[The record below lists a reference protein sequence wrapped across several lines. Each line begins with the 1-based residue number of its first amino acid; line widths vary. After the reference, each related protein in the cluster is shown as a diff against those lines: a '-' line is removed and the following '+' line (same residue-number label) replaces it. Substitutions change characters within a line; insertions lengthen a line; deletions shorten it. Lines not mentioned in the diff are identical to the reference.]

1 MFKRIMLRFRDMK
14 TVSSLISGAE
24 EQANMSGE
32 EKPGAEHYVLSALN
46 LDDGSARR
54 VFEAAGI
61 DAQQFREALKQQYVE
76 ALKQQ
81 YVEALSSIGVS
92 SEAIDGTPESIEP
105 NTKLH
110 NSQPSGQA
118 LMKSLYAIKQGDKA
132 RPLLGAHVI
141 RVAAEM
147 EYGVVARAFRVMGVN
162 REQLVALANNECG

>member
-61 DAQQFREALKQQYVE
+61 DAQQFRE